1 MRAKNPVKGR
11 NSMKKLTEVLERG
24 ASRRSF
30 LKNSMVAG
38 AVATAGAGILGRG
51 LPAFAQES
59 SAALSGGDVAI
70 LRFLAAAELIESDL
84 WTQYAELGG
93 IGKLPPIEVDPN
105 ETLNPYQIALSNL
118 DGDGPQYIASNT
130 LDEVS
135 HAAFLNAYLE
145 MKGAGPVDL
154 SKFAT
159 LPGSTAKGSSGKL
172 RLTNLMNLNVDTSW
186 YVRYRSTTNPDL
198 GATFPQAITLNG
210 VTAIPRTDADY
221 HGKSNP
227 NFPGNDHIQA
237 IANVAAFH
245 FGTIEQGG
253 SSLYSAMAQK
263 AHNVEVLRIVVSIGG
278 DEVAHFLEWVDFAGN
293 GVQAPV
299 APFTDPK
306 SGLTFP
312 NFFDPL
318 NPLVQPSLIFPVPCQ
333 FIDPSLPLCAVIR
346 PTDPTG
352 IAGNVVQFL
361 TDMNLFSGQSKEFFD
376 TLNELAAAADA
387 AQRGF

>member
-1 MRAKNPVKGR
+1 VEYGEREEI
-11 NSMKKLTEVLERG
+11 MKQLTELLERT
-24 ASRRSF
+24 ANRRTF

-38 AVATAGAGILGRG
+38 AVATVGTGILGSR
-51 LPAFAQES
+51 LPAFAQETS
-59 SAALSGGDVAI
+59 NATIPKGDVAI
-70 LRFLAAAELIESDL
+70 LQFLAAAELIESDL

-93 IGKLPPIEVDPN
+93 IGKLPPIEVDPT
-105 ETLNPYQIALSNL
+105 ELLNPYQVALSNL
-118 DGDGPQYIASNT
+118 DSDGPQYIASNT

-135 HAAFLNAYLE
+135 HATFLNAYLE
-145 MKGAGPVDL
+145 SKGAQPVNL
-154 SKFAT
+154 TEFET
-159 LPGSTAKGSSGKL
+159 LPGSTARGSSGKP

-186 YVRYRSTTNPDL
+186 YVRYRSKTNPDL
-198 GATFPQAITLNG
+198 GATFPQAITLTG

-221 HGKSNP
+221 HGQSNP

-312 NFFDPL
+312 NFFSPL
-318 NPLVQPSLIFPVPCQ
+318 NPLVQPSLIFPVPCH
-333 FIDPSLPLCAVIR
+333 FIDRSLPLCAVIR

-361 TDMNLFSGQSKEFFD
+361 TDMNLFSGQSNAFFD
-376 TLNELAAAADA
+376 TLNELATAADA